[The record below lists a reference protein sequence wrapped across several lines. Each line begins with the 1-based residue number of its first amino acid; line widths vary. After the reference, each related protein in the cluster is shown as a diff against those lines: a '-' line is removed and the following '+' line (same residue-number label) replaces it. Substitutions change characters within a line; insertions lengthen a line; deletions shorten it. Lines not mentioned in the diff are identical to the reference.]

1 MMRSLFS
8 GVAGLKAH
16 QTRMDVI
23 GNNIAN
29 INTTGFKQGRVNF
42 QDTLNQTMAAATGSS
57 GTLGGTN
64 QKQVGLG
71 VGIASI
77 DTVFTDGNVQAT
89 SANTDLCISQAGF
102 FIVSDGTNKSYTRN
116 GAFQFDADGNYGVT
130 GSGLKVQGWMADS
143 TGKVNS
149 AGATQDIVVKMGQS
163 MPATATT
170 YLTYGKNL
178 SAISDNPTITLSD
191 GKKVTYDLLD
201 TTKNYAKGGTYN
213 GSMVTGVTGA
223 SYTLSNGTTVADT
236 SGGLSANS
244 FPTTVVPLTIASG
257 SAGSYTLSDGSTVT
271 GATSG
276 LAVGSTYPDTVTT
289 VSSTHNTLSNGAILT
304 PVSGT
309 THAIGDTLPS
319 PLTITT
325 MTGTGAYTLSD
336 GSTVT
341 GATTGLAVGSTYPD
355 GVGVTVTATT
365 NTLANG
371 AIVTPAA
378 GITYVNGNSLTA
390 KIKTVASRTY
400 TLSDGASVTDTTT
413 PTTLRAIN
421 SVYPLTITDVAKT
434 DVSSTISAYDSQGV
448 AHKIPVTM
456 TKTSDNTWIV
466 KSTGTTDTGY
476 VVNGLNYKIVFDS
489 AGKYSTG
496 STYDTVTNSYKIGI
510 NPASFTTTQAGTV
523 SMAMNFSDLTQNSGS
538 TQAQVID
545 QNGNA
550 AGSLTSVLIDT
561 EGNLIGSYD
570 NSKTKKEGQIA
581 LGVFNNAA
589 GLNKSGSSLYTESA
603 NSGQVQV
610 TTAGHGGAG
619 KITPSA
625 LEMSNVDLSE
635 EFSNMIVTQRG
646 FQSNSKI
653 ITVADEMIDTL
664 INMKR

>member
-201 TTKNYAKGGTYN
+201 PTKNYAKGGTYN
-213 GSMVTGVTGA
+213 GSMVTAVTGA
-223 SYTLSNGTTVADT
+223 SYTLSNGTTVADP

-276 LAVGSTYPDTVTT
+276 LAVGSTYPDGTGVKFTSAT
-289 VSSTHNTLSNGAILT
+289 ALSNGA
-304 PVSGT
+304 
-309 THAIGDTLPS
+309 
-319 PLTITT
+319 
-325 MTGTGAYTLSD
+325 
-336 GSTVT
+336 TVT
-341 GATTGLAVGSTYPD
+341 PKT
-355 GVGVTVTATT
+355 
-365 NTLANG
+365 
-371 AIVTPAA
+371 
-378 GITYVNGNSLTA
+378 GITYASGDSFTA
-390 KIKTVASRTY
+390 KISAVASRTY

>member
-29 INTTGFKQGRVNF
+29 INTTGFKEGRVNF

-89 SANTDLCISQAGF
+89 SSNTDLCISQAGF

-213 GSMVTGVTGA
+213 GSTVTGVTGA

-236 SGGLSANS
+236 NGSLSANS
-244 FPTTVVPLTIASG
+244 APTTTVPLTVTAVNG
-257 SAGSYTLSDGSTVT
+257 S
-271 GATSG
+271 
-276 LAVGSTYPDTVTT
+276 
-289 VSSTHNTLSNGAILT
+289 
-304 PVSGT
+304 
-309 THAIGDTLPS
+309 
-319 PLTITT
+319 
-325 MTGTGAYTLSD
+325 GAYTLSD

-341 GATTGLAVGSTYPD
+341 GSSATSLAVGATYPAT
-355 GVGVTVTATT
+355 GVTFNSATT
-365 NTLANG
+365 LTDGATVTLKTG
-371 AIVTPAA
+371 STL
-378 GITYVNGNSLTA
+378 TYASGDSFVA
-390 KIKTVASRTY
+390 KISGVVSRTY

-413 PTTLRAIN
+413 PTTLRATN
-421 SVYPLTITDVAKT
+421 SVYPLTITDVTKT

-456 TKTSDNTWIV
+456 TKTSDNTWTV

-496 STYDTVTNSYKIGI
+496 STYDTATNSYKTGI

-538 TQAQVID
+538 TQAQVVD

-635 EFSNMIVTQRG
+635 EFSNMIITQRG